1 VKIEGER
8 GKREKKKRLSKPCH
22 GCVAQLIPVIQKK
35 IIIEA
40 QRR

>member
-1 VKIEGER
+1 LRER
-8 GKREKKKRLSKPCH
+8 EEREKKKERLSKPCH